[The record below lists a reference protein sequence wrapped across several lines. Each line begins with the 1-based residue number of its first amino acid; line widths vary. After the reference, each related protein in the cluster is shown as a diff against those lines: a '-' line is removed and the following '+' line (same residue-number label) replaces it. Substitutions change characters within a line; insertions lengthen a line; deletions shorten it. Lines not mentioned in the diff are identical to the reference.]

1 MRSGM
6 LQGWG
11 MVAGLLF
18 LAVAPAALLM
28 TLWYLFSR
36 ARAAAVCFR
45 VVWWTIVSLNLVL
58 LVSGLWHFVM
68 IEVLTYDLHGVE
80 VFSRLFLPTTVI
92 VLAAKPL
99 KSRIASRAAHSR
111 QE

>member
-6 LQGWG
+6 LQGGG

-18 LAVAPAALLM
+18 LLVAPAALLM
-28 TLWYLFSR
+28 TIWYVFSR
-36 ARAAAVCFR
+36 TRVAAVCFR

-58 LVSGLWHFVM
+58 LVSGLWYFVM

-80 VFSRLFLPTTVI
+80 AFSRLFLPTTVI
-92 VLAAKPL
+92 VLAADRI
-99 KSRIASRAAHSR
+99 KSRIASRGAHSR
-111 QE
+111 PQ